1 MDISAFYLC
10 WLFLWRSLPP
20 AAQLLELPALKH
32 MTGTKQWLP
41 SGGKKYCC
49 GWRCTHNRPFE
60 NLKKNKM
67 LFLAINL
74 SFFNHKSIPLWI
86 KTFFSIYHSQYLPS
100 VISQLPFITC
110 SICDSFGSRVARAFQ
125 VLKGLFERGHGSC
138 LCPCNIHTSV
148 WADRSNVG
156 CLIPSAGARHT
167 DPARSSRI
175 NPNKTHPKRLNP
187 TGIQAMAASCRVP
200 ESTQHI
206 L

>member
-67 LFLAINL
+67 LFWPSICRFSTTKAYHCELKPFSLFTIRSTCPASSHNCPL
-74 SFFNHKSIPLWI
+74 LPAASVIPLAAEW
-86 KTFFSIYHSQYLPS
+86 L
-100 VISQLPFITC
+100 VPF
-110 SICDSFGSRVARAFQ
+110 
-125 VLKGLFERGHGSC
+125 
-138 LCPCNIHTSV
+138 
-148 WADRSNVG
+148 
-156 CLIPSAGARHT
+156 
-167 DPARSSRI
+167 RSSKDCL
-175 NPNKTHPKRLNP
+175 NEAMAPVSAPATSTHPSEP
-187 TGIQAMAASCRVP
+187 TAAM
-200 ESTQHI
+200 
-206 L
+206 